1 MPKGGMPPDDEEKE
15 NKKVSDNSALSTQ
28 ILARWS
34 QLEGDR
40 TYWMGQWQRLA
51 DKIMPRRSSIL
62 NNTTTPTGAKESALF
77 DTTAMRANQM
87 NASGSAS
94 YITGANTRW
103 FSYDPPSNLE
113 DADGVSEY
121 FGQVTEI
128 VYEILAA
135 SNFYTGI
142 HEQYLDRSC
151 FGTSALFCE
160 PGDTTPIVFYTF
172 DVGTFA
178 ISKNHEG
185 QIDTLFRKVTMS
197 VRNLVEKFGIDNV
210 SESTRNAYN
219 NLTGKQ
225 LDNKL
230 DVLHAIFP
238 RKDDDRDPGKK
249 DGANKVIA
257 SVWMEMAAKHIVRN
271 SGYDEQPFFC
281 SRYYTWQDSPY
292 GYSPGWMSLPD
303 IIQCNQIQRN
313 LDAIAELL
321 AFPRVLVPDNMEG
334 AVNLGAAGITYF
346 NPTDS
351 AAIPREWAT
360 VGRTEGM
367 LERLKEKQDAINDA
381 FMVPLFSMF
390 SQQEANSPNRMTATE
405 VRAREAEKLLAFS
418 PAFSRLTSELLTPL
432 LKRVYGICIRQGLF
446 PELPQAL
453 MQQAPDGTLISPDP
467 KIQYSSRLALAVKT
481 MEVSAVDSS
490 LQRTQQLLQITQDF
504 GVTDNLDTDK
514 IIRDSA
520 LAEGLDPEFLRSTDE
535 MAQMRQQRQQAQQA
549 QAQQQMQEHLAN
561 SAAKMGSVK
570 QDSVL
575 GQQAMQQQ

>member
-1 MPKGGMPPDDEEKE
+1 MPPMDDEEKE
-15 NKKVSDNSALSTQ
+15 NYKVADNSALATQ
-28 ILARWS
+28 ILSRWS
-34 QLEGDR
+34 QMDGDR
-40 TYWMGQWQRLA
+40 AYWMGQWQRLA

-62 NNTTTPTGAKESALF
+62 NNTTTPTGAKESVIF

-103 FSYDPPSNLE
+103 FSYDPPSNLD
-113 DADGVSEY
+113 DADGVADY
-121 FGQVTEI
+121 FGKVTEI
-128 VYEILAA
+128 VYEILAS
-135 SNFYTGI
+135 SNFYTCV
-142 HEQYLDRSC
+142 HEQYLDRAC

-160 PGDTTPIVFYTF
+160 PGDSLPVNFSTF

-185 QIDTLFRKVTMS
+185 QIDTLFRKVQMS
-197 VRNLVEKFGIDNV
+197 VRNLVEKFGLECV
-210 SESTRNAYN
+210 SQSTRDAYCN
-219 NLTGKQ
+219 ETGKQ
-225 LDNKL
+225 LDNK
-230 DVLHAIFP
+230 VEVIHAIFP
-238 RKDDDRDPGKK
+238 RKDEDRDEGKM
-249 DGANKVIA
+249 DGQNKVIA

-303 IIQCNQIQRN
+303 ILQCNQIQMN
-313 LDAIAELL
+313 LDAIAELI
-321 AFPRVLVPDNMEG
+321 AFPRVLVPDNMET
-334 AVNLGAAGITYF
+334 AVNLGARGITYF
-346 NPTDS
+346 NATDTAS
-351 AAIPREWAT
+351 IPREWAT
-360 VGRTEGM
+360 VGRTEGL

-390 SQQEANSPNRMTATE
+390 AQHEANSPTRMTATE
-405 VRAREAEKLLAFS
+405 VRARESEKLLAFS

-446 PELPQAL
+446 PELPKAL
-453 MQQAPDGTLISPDP
+453 MQQAPDGSLYSPDP
-467 KIQYSSRLALAVKT
+467 KIQYSSRLALAVKA
-481 MEVSAVDSS
+481 MEVSAVDAS

-504 GVTDNLDTDK
+504 SVTDNLDTDK

-549 QAQQQMQEHLAN
+549 AAQQQMQQHLADT
-561 SAAKMGSVK
+561 AAKVGSVK
-570 QDSVL
+570 QDSLL
-575 GQQAMQQQ
+575 GQAAMQPQ